1 MIVVCKFGGSSVSSS
16 ACFKQIKKIVESDE
30 NRKVVVTSAI
40 GKANP
45 DDNKVTDLLYLLY
58 AHVKYKVNYDNI
70 LNSIKEKY
78 FAIKNDLG
86 LKIDLEKE
94 FDNIIANLK
103 LGEDYLVSRGE
114 YLTALMLSEYLGYEF
129 VDAKDLIIFD
139 YNGKVNYE
147 KTYQTIAKRYDGSKK
162 VLIPG
167 FYGAYPNGDI
177 KLFSRGGSDIT
188 GSIVARGIGA
198 VKYENFTDVPG
209 FYVANPKIVKNTK
222 LIKEIT
228 YNELRELS
236 YMGASVIHEEAV
248 FPIQDVNIPLQIL
261 ATQSPELGGTVISN
275 NVKDKENIITGIAGK
290 KGFCAINIIKSKFAD
305 KLSIIEY
312 VLNVLKNHNVPI
324 ESIPTSIDSFSVVVE
339 EEKVSK
345 NLYDI
350 IAALKENQDIE
361 NINIDNEISLIA
373 VVGRNMVYKPGIS
386 AKIFSILGK
395 NEINVKLIS
404 QNTSEISIIVGIKNA
419 DYDKA
424 INAIYNGLIQ

>member
-1 MIVVCKFGGSSVSSS
+1 MLVVCKFGGSSVSSS

-40 GKANP
+40 GKASP

-236 YMGASVIHEEAV
+236 
-248 FPIQDVNIPLQIL
+248 
-261 ATQSPELGGTVISN
+261 
-275 NVKDKENIITGIAGK
+275 
-290 KGFCAINIIKSKFAD
+290 
-305 KLSIIEY
+305 
-312 VLNVLKNHNVPI
+312 
-324 ESIPTSIDSFSVVVE
+324 
-339 EEKVSK
+339 
-345 NLYDI
+345 
-350 IAALKENQDIE
+350 
-361 NINIDNEISLIA
+361 
-373 VVGRNMVYKPGIS
+373 
-386 AKIFSILGK
+386 
-395 NEINVKLIS
+395 
-404 QNTSEISIIVGIKNA
+404 
-419 DYDKA
+419 
-424 INAIYNGLIQ
+424 